1 MGWREEY
8 EARLISPGE
17 AAQLVQRGHTL
28 YTPIG
33 GDAYAVMPALIARI
47 SELDREVRIRACAP
61 SPEQQWFKDE
71 FAALG
76 FDVNLEVYAGPGG
89 RAALESLRADYY
101 PQLFSTQF
109 SHYDDRGSHE
119 PIDVFMSTCA
129 PPDDEGYIHFGGVPW
144 HKGDFVRRANV
155 SVLEVCP
162 WLPNVRTT
170 ERLHVTE
177 VSAFVLTET
186 AERPPPP
193 ARDYQP
199 EGPTIAGFVNELIE
213 DGDTVQLGAGRTSI
227 FLGDLGA
234 FDGKRDIG
242 WHSEVTPHA
251 VLELMMEGTVNSSRK
266 SLEPG
271 LHVTTSV
278 SPWNDEEAC
287 WLEHGPVETRAVS
300 EVNQIQVV
308 AQQRRMTSINNAL
321 SVDLTGQICAESLG
335 TTVYHGTGGQPEF
348 HIGAFIA
355 PQGKAITVLPSTARG
370 GEQSRIVAQVADGS
384 YVTIPRSFADHVV
397 TEHGVA
403 RLAGKSQRQRAE
415 ELIAI
420 AHPDF
425 RGELRAAALRQYYP
439 AGREAPP
446 SRDSQAGGA

>member
-8 EARLISPGE
+8 EARLRSPGE
-17 AAQLVQRGHTL
+17 AAQLVQRGNTL

-76 FDVNLEVYAGPGG
+76 FDANLEVYAGPGG
-89 RAALESLRADYY
+89 RAALDALRADYY

-119 PIDVFMSTCA
+119 PIDVFMSNCA

-144 HKGDFVRRANV
+144 HKGDFVRRART

-162 WLPNVRTT
+162 WLPDVRTT

-186 AERPPPP
+186 TERPPPP
-193 ARDYQP
+193 PRDDPP
-199 EGPTIAGFVNELIE
+199 EGPTIAGLVNGIIE
-213 DGDTVQLGAGRTSI
+213 DGDTVQIGAGRTSM
-227 FLGDLGA
+227 FLGDLGV

-242 WHSEVTPHA
+242 WHSEFTSHA
-251 VLELMMEGTVNSSRK
+251 VLELMIEGTVNSSRK

-278 SPWNDEEAC
+278 VPWNDEEAR
-287 WLEHGPVETRAVS
+287 WLENGPLETRAVS
-300 EVNQIQVV
+300 EVNRIQVV

-355 PQGKAITVLPSTARG
+355 PEGKAITVLPSTARG
-370 GEQSRIVAQVADGS
+370 GEVSRIAARITDGS
-384 YVTIPRSFADHVV
+384 YVTIPRSFADYVV

-420 AHPDF
+420 AHPDH

-439 AGREAPP
+439 AGWEAPP
-446 SRDSQAGGA
+446 APNPEARGA

>member
-1 MGWREEY
+1 MAWREEY
-8 EARLISPGE
+8 EARLVSPAG
-17 AAQLVQRGHTL
+17 AAQLVQRGDTL

-47 SELDREVRIRACAP
+47 SELDRDVRIRACAP
-61 SPEQQWFKDE
+61 SPEQQWFGDE

-76 FDVNLEVYAGPGG
+76 FDANLEVYAGPNG
-89 RAALESLRADYY
+89 RASLDALRADYY

-109 SHYDDRGSHE
+109 LHYDDRGSHE
-119 PIDVFMSTCA
+119 PIDVFMSNCA
-129 PPDDEGYIHFGGVPW
+129 PPDGDGYIHFGGAPW
-144 HKGDFVRRANV
+144 HKGDFVRRAGV
-155 SVLEVCP
+155 SILEVCP

-177 VSAFVLTET
+177 VSAFVPTEM

-193 ARDYQP
+193 PRNHPP
-199 EGPTIAGFVNELIE
+199 EATTIAGLVNGIIE

-227 FLGDLGA
+227 FLGDLGV

-251 VLELMMEGTVNSSRK
+251 VLELMIEGTVNSSRK
-266 SLEPG
+266 ALEPG

-278 SPWNDEEAC
+278 APWNDEEAR
-287 WLEHGPVETRAVS
+287 WLESGPLETRSVR
-300 EVNQIQVV
+300 EVNQIQAV
-308 AQQRRMTSINNAL
+308 AGQRRMTSINNAL
-321 SVDLTGQICAESLG
+321 SVDLTGQICAESIG

-355 PQGKAITVLPSTARG
+355 PEGKAITVLPSTARG
-370 GEQSRIVAQVADGS
+370 GELSRIIAHVADGS
-384 YVTIPRSFADHVV
+384 YVTIPRSFADYVV

-403 RLAGKSQRQRAE
+403 RLAGKSQRQRAG

-425 RGELRAAALRQYYP
+425 RAELRAAARRQFYP
-439 AGREAPP
+439 AA
-446 SRDSQAGGA
+446 DQQAGDA

>member
-17 AAQLVQRGHTL
+17 AAQLVQRGNTL

-33 GDAYAVMPALIARI
+33 GDAFSVMPALIARI

-61 SPEQQWFKDE
+61 SAEQVWFGDDL
-71 FAALG
+71 AALG
-76 FDVNLEVYAGPGG
+76 FDINLEVYAGPGG

-109 SHYDDRGSHE
+109 LHYDNRGSHE
-119 PIDVFMSTCA
+119 PIDVFMANCA
-129 PPDDEGYIHFGGVPW
+129 PPDENGYIHFGGVPW
-144 HKGDFVRRANV
+144 HKGDFARRA
-155 SVLEVCP
+155 STSILEVCP

-177 VSAFVLTET
+177 ISAFVLTDK

-193 ARDYQP
+193 DRNYPP
-199 EGPTIAGFVNELIE
+199 EAPTIAGYVNEIIE
-213 DGDTVQLGAGRTSI
+213 DGDTVQIGAGRTSI
-227 FLGDLGA
+227 FLGDLGV
-234 FDGKRDIG
+234 FDGKRDLG

-251 VLELMMEGTVNSSRK
+251 VLELMMAGVINSSRK
-266 SLEPG
+266 SIEPG

-278 SPWNDEEAC
+278 APWTEEEAR
-287 WLEHGPVETRAVS
+287 WLEHGPLETRSVR
-300 EVNQIQVV
+300 EVNQIPVV

-348 HIGAFIA
+348 HIGAFTA
-355 PQGKAITVLPSTARG
+355 PEGKAITVLPSTAQG
-370 GEQSRIVAQVADGS
+370 GAVSRIVASVTDGS

-415 ELIAI
+415 ELIAV
-420 AHPDF
+420 AHPDY
-425 RGELRAAALRQYYP
+425 RGELRAAALRQFYP
-439 AGREAPP
+439 AGWEPAPG
-446 SRDSQAGGA
+446 RHAEDVR